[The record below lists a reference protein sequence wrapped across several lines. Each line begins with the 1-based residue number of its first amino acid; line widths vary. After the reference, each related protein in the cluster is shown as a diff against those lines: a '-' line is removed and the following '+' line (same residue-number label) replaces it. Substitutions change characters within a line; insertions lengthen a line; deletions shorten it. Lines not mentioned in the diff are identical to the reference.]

1 MSLIVTSSSQAE
13 YDQTSNKSFGIENPA
28 SYQNFLSSPLI
39 VEPNSEIAVV
49 SIKCNRN
56 IQRVTIKDGDGL
68 FVYWGYQNPENM
80 AELIGGADIP
90 HSQEDVN
97 CALRI
102 ELRGG
107 IYTRDQFADHLQAR
121 LEAVVKKAY
130 REVKSIT
137 VSENLASNV
146 FIGWK
151 IEFIQYGESSG
162 FSDKPAPS
170 EVGAYIDATTNIAYT
185 NPSVMLAAAH
195 TDNFVASAS
204 GTATKIVG
212 LNTTNTATVC
222 DVIGKAHPLGQVNSK
237 CVIYFDPDS
246 SGAGHNVDGYTLG
259 LIRSQGGTSEGGS
272 EIDFVLPGGQEKLIE
287 AGKFSPLFDL
297 DVNIPP
303 QYQTNISPTP
313 GPPMLWDVAFNWVQG
328 KDGQVIQLVHDN
340 DDDFAEP
347 EFQTITLA
355 NTPTNADLNAKAYD
369 RVEFHIVGEV
379 VKIYLGLTGK
389 TTLLTLVDGSN
400 TAFGSRVKPLG
411 ISCNALYPKI
421 GIHNVGDQ
429 AGATP
434 GVAWIDKYNGHSD
447 PAYYENDFWG
457 YSDIEAKTPMKLFN
471 DLYVQ
476 NEFSSIYGD
485 NTFGSIGNGP
495 YVYRGVVASG
505 GLENKWSLLLSD
517 YVNIAPD
524 YFFED
529 SEQPQSLP
537 DNGTLRD
544 ILGYTENVLTE
555 VPYAIV
561 TDNGKDVEFISSNI
575 PDFTLGSSMFIR
587 LKNQALNSYNANKR
601 SISNIIYSCPRFDNN
616 GNQDGLLHYE
626 PNERVYVKFN
636 NVSQYVM
643 NSIDIDIVDVNEK
656 VIEDMVGN
664 TMIVLHCRQSSDM
677 LNRT

>member
-13 YDQTSNKSFGIENPA
+13 YDQTSTKSFGIENPA

-49 SIKCNRN
+49 SIKCNRD
-56 IQRVTIKDGDGL
+56 IQKVTIEEGDGL
-68 FVYWGYQNPENM
+68 FVYWGYQRPDNANEQS
-80 AELIGGADIP
+80 GGLEIP
-90 HSQEDVN
+90 HDQEDIN

-102 ELRGG
+102 ELAKG
-107 IYTRDQFADHLQAR
+107 IYTRDQFGDHLQAR
-121 LEAVVKKAY
+121 LESVIKKAY

-137 VSENLASNV
+137 VSENLSNNV

-151 IEFIQYGESSG
+151 IEFIQYGDSAS
-162 FSDKPAPS
+162 FSDKPSAA
-170 EVGAYIDATTNIAYT
+170 EMGAYIDATTNISYDD
-185 NPSVMLAAAH
+185 PSVMLETAH

-204 GTATKIVG
+204 GTATKITG

-237 CVIYFDPDS
+237 CVIYFNPDS
-246 SGAGHNVDGYTLG
+246 SGAGNNVDGYTLG

-272 EIDFVLPGGQEKLIE
+272 EIDFVLPGGQENLIE
-287 AGKFSPLFDL
+287 EGKFSPKFDL

-303 QYQTNISPTP
+303 QYQTNVSPTP
-313 GPPMLWDVAFNWVQG
+313 GPPMLWDIAFNWVQG
-328 KDGQVIQLVHDN
+328 QDGQVIQLVHNNDN
-340 DDDFAEP
+340 DFAESQ
-347 EFQTITLA
+347 FQTVVLA
-355 NTPTNADLNAKAYD
+355 NTPTNAELNAKAYD

-379 VKIYLGLTGK
+379 VKVYLGLTGK

-400 TAFGSRVKPLG
+400 TTFGSRVKPLG
-411 ISCNALYPKI
+411 ITCNALYPKI
-421 GIHNVGDQ
+421 GIHNVGSG

-434 GVAWIDKYNGHSD
+434 GEAWIETYNGHSD
-447 PAYYENDFWG
+447 PAYYDNDFWG
-457 YSDIEAKTPMKLFN
+457 YSDIAEKTPTPLFN
-471 DLYVQ
+471 SLYED
-476 NEFSSIYGD
+476 NELSSIYGSG
-485 NTFGSIGNGP
+485 TFNRKGVSFP
-495 YVYRGVVASG
+495 YVYRGIVAGG
-505 GLENKWSLLLSD
+505 GLENNWSLLLGGYID
-517 YVNIAPD
+517 IFPD
-524 YFFED
+524 YFFEAR
-529 SEQPQSLP
+529 QTLSLP
-537 DNGTLRD
+537 DDGRIRN
-544 ILGYTENVLTE
+544 ILGYTENVVTE

-561 TDNGKDVEFISSNI
+561 TDNGKDVEFISSDI
-575 PDFTLGSSMFIR
+575 PSFALGSSMFIR

-601 SISNIIYSCPRFDNN
+601 SISNILYSCPRFDNN

-664 TMIVLHCRQSSDM
+664 TMIVLHCRKSSDM